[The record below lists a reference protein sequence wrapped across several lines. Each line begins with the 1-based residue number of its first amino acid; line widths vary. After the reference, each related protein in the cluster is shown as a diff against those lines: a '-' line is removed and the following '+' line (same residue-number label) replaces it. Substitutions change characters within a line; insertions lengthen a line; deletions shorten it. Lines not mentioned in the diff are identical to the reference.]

1 MRLHN
6 KSIIITGAS
15 SGIGAAAAR
24 LFASEGARLIL
35 GARRKDLL
43 TTLSGEIIA
52 SGGRAEIVVGDVR
65 DDSFHRNMVE
75 TAERVHGG
83 LDAAFNNAGITG
95 ELSPIED
102 TPRDTWDTVI
112 TTNLTSAYLA
122 ATHQIPA
129 MKRQGAGS
137 FVFTGSFVGV
147 TIGLPG
153 MAAYA
158 ASKAGLTGL
167 IQVLAAELGKD
178 AIRVN
183 ALLPGGTQTEMA
195 GNDPETLHAIARM
208 HALGRMAAP
217 DEIAKAALFL
227 VSDDASFVTG
237 SQVFADGGN
246 SIFKP

>member
-24 LFASEGARLIL
+24 LFASEGARLVL
-35 GARRKDLL
+35 GARRKGLL
-43 TTLSGEIIA
+43 KTLSDEIIA
-52 SGGRAEIVVGDVR
+52 DGRRAEIVVGDVC
-65 DDSFHRNMVE
+65 DDSFQRNMVE
-75 TAERVHGG
+75 TAERVYGG
-83 LDAAFNNAGITG
+83 LDAAFNNAGMTG

-102 TPRDTWDTVI
+102 MPRDTWDTVI

-137 FVFTGSFVGV
+137 MVFTGSFVGV

-195 GNDPETLHAIARM
+195 GNDPETLQAIARM

-227 VSDDASFVTG
+227 ISDDASFVTG
-237 SQVFADGGN
+237 SQMFADGGN
-246 SIFKP
+246 SVFKP